1 MHAKIQRRRLD
12 FRHFAQVA
20 EDLDRLHALGYTR
33 SGRWDL
39 AQICEHL
46 AVFMEMSLTGFRFRF
61 PWPMRVMGRSVLRQL
76 TLWRRSIPTGFS
88 APRELNPRSELS
100 HAAAIAVVKKL
111 LCRVRDAQRFQPSP
125 LFGRMSAEEWRQIH
139 LIHCAHHL
147 SFLIPKT
154 TIPQAPEMQEQE
166 QQEVSARG

>member
-1 MHAKIQRRRLD
+1 MHANIQRRRLD

-20 EDLDRLHALGYTR
+20 EELDRLHALGYTR

-61 PWPMRVMGRSVLRQL
+61 PWPTRVMGRSVLRQL
-76 TLWRRSIPTGFS
+76 TLWRRSIPAGFS
-88 APRELNPRSELS
+88 APRELIPRSELS
-100 HAAAIAVVKKL
+100 HAAAIAAVKKL

-125 LFGRMSAEEWRQIH
+125 LFGRMNAEDWRQIH

-147 SFLIPKT
+147 SFLVPRL
-154 TIPQAPEMQEQE
+154 PAAHEPEREERE